1 MHIRSKMKKKT
12 HCWENSKIKFT
23 PTEKIW
29 RVGSGRKKKYFVAAT
44 IKYAYPFPK
53 SKKKR
58 SLACRECG
66 TCQNTLPNYC
76 PRPGFPYYNLPTSH
90 REWEPSWS

>member
-1 MHIRSKMKKKT
+1 MKKKT

-44 IKYAYPFPK
+44 IKCAYPFPK
-53 SKKKR
+53 SKKEVF
-58 SLACRECG
+58 SLQRVWH
-66 TCQNTLPNYC
+66 LPKHVTQLLSTT
-76 PRPGFPYYNLPTSH
+76 RLSVL
-90 REWEPSWS
+90 